1 MDTLKCPECFAPV
14 AAEDRFCEACG
25 RNLLVRRTPL
35 GGPTGPAQASC
46 ILCGSPDI
54 DDEHYCTQCGR
65 HQPSARDRVEYTLGA
80 VSGVSDR
87 GKRRARNEDSM
98 AFGHVAGKGVAA
110 VVCDGVA
117 SSERAEQASQAA
129 ADAAVDVL
137 INALI
142 DTADAEQAMVD
153 AVAASCF
160 AVEKLVED
168 EPMEPGARGVAP
180 SCTFVSALVT
190 GSSVTIGWVGDS
202 RAYWLSDEGSK
213 QLTADDTWAAQ
224 LVAEGVL
231 TEEQART
238 DRRAHVLSRWIGA
251 DAGQVEPQVVTVQP
265 TSPGVFLLCSDGL
278 HNYRPEPEDLQP
290 LLPCGPEEFVKV
302 ALEAGGHDN
311 ITVVLVPFAPEEP

>member
-1 MDTLKCPECFAPV
+1 MDTLKCPDCFAPIS
-14 AAEDRFCEACG
+14 AEDRFCEACG
-25 RNLLVRRTPL
+25 RNLLVRRTPI

-54 DDEHYCTQCGR
+54 DDEDYCTQCGR
-65 HQPSARDRVEYTLGA
+65 HQPSARDRVEYSLGA

-98 AFGHVAGKGVAA
+98 AFGQVAGAGVAA

-137 INALI
+137 LNALI
-142 DTADAEQAMVD
+142 ESADAEQAMVD
-153 AVAASCF
+153 AVAASCL
-160 AVEKLVED
+160 AVEQLVEN
-168 EPMEPGARGVAP
+168 EPVEPGGRGVAP
-180 SCTFVSALVT
+180 SCTFVSAVVT
-190 GSSVTIGWVGDS
+190 PSSVTVGWVGDS
-202 RAYWLSDEGSK
+202 RAYWLAEEGSK
-213 QLTADDTWAAQ
+213 QLTTDDTWAAQ

-251 DAGQVEPQVVTVQP
+251 DAGPVVPQVVTLRP
-265 TSPGVFLLCSDGL
+265 TTPGTFLLCSDGL
-278 HNYRPEPEDLQP
+278 HNYRPQPEDLQP

-302 ALEAGGHDN
+302 ALDAGGHDN
-311 ITVVLVPFAPEEP
+311 ITVVLVPFVPGD

>member
-1 MDTLKCPECFAPV
+1 MDSLKCPDCFAPI

-25 RNLLVRRTPL
+25 RNLLVRRTPI

-54 DDEHYCTQCGR
+54 DDEDYCTQCGR
-65 HQPSARDRVEYTLGA
+65 HQPSARDRVEYSLGA

-98 AFGHVAGKGVAA
+98 AFGQVAGAGVAA

-137 INALI
+137 LNALI
-142 DTADAEQAMVD
+142 ESADAEQAMVD
-153 AVAASCF
+153 AVSAACL
-160 AVEKLVED
+160 AVEQLAEIEPVEA
-168 EPMEPGARGVAP
+168 GGRGVAP
-180 SCTFVSALVT
+180 SCTFVAAVVT
-190 GSSVTIGWVGDS
+190 PSSVTVGWVGDS
-202 RAYWLSDEGSK
+202 RAYWLAEEGSR
-213 QLTADDTWAAQ
+213 QLTTDDTWAAQ

-231 TEEQART
+231 TEEQAST

-251 DAGQVEPQVVTVQP
+251 DAGPVVPQVATLRP
-265 TSPGVFLLCSDGL
+265 ATTGTFLLCSDGL
-278 HNYRPEPEDLQP
+278 HNYRPQPEDLQP
-290 LLPCGPEEFVKV
+290 LLPCGPEDFVKV
-302 ALEAGGHDN
+302 ALDAGGHDN
-311 ITVVLVPFAPEEP
+311 ITVVLVPFVPGD

>member
-1 MDTLKCPECFAPV
+1 MDTLKCPDCFAPI
-14 AAEDRFCEACG
+14 AAEDRFCEECG
-25 RNLLVRRTPL
+25 RNLLVRRTPI

-54 DDEHYCTQCGR
+54 DDEDYCTQCGR
-65 HQPSARDRVEYTLGA
+65 HQPSARDRVEYSLGA

-98 AFGHVAGKGVAA
+98 AFGQVAGAGIAA

-137 INALI
+137 LNALI
-142 DTADAEQAMVD
+142 ETADAEQAMID
-153 AVAASCF
+153 AVAASCL
-160 AVEKLVED
+160 AVEKLVEA

-180 SCTFVSALVT
+180 SCTFVSAVVT
-190 GSSVTIGWVGDS
+190 ESSVTIGWVGDS
-202 RAYWLSDEGSK
+202 RAYWLAAEGSK
-213 QLTADDTWAAQ
+213 QLTTDDTWAAQ
-224 LVAEGVL
+224 LVAEGAL

-251 DAGQVEPQVVTVQP
+251 DAGMVVPQVVTLRP
-265 TSPGVFLLCSDGL
+265 TTPGMFLLCSDGL
-278 HNYRPEPEDLQP
+278 HNYRPLPEDLQP

-302 ALEAGGHDN
+302 ALDAGGHDN
-311 ITVVLVPFAPEEP
+311 ITVVLVPFAPAP